1 MADVEITGL
10 TKTYGPFRAVSNL
23 TLQVNEGE
31 FMIFLGPSGC
41 GKTTTL
47 RMLAG
52 FIAPDTGSLRLGAKD
67 ITHEPPYR
75 RNIGLVFQN
84 YALFPHLNIFENVAF
99 GLRRRKIA
107 EPELKSR
114 VAAALDLVDL
124 PHLADRLP
132 KQLSGGQQQRVAIA
146 RAIAIRPDIL
156 LLDEPLSNLDA
167 RLRLQVRDELRSLQK
182 SLGIT
187 TIMVTHDQEEA
198 MSVGDRLVLMRAGE
212 IEQVGTAKELYNQ
225 PVNRFV
231 ADFIGRT
238 NFIQGKGSGRGLF
251 TTPGGVELTT
261 SHYQP
266 DATEALIRP
275 EALRLSRVTVPSA
288 PNNLAVRI
296 VNSVFLGGMVEVGLV
311 LADGQHLTAVTSPR
325 ELTEA
330 GIELVPGSSV
340 MISIASTDVVL
351 L

>member
-1 MADVEITGL
+1 MADVKIQGL
-10 TKTYGPFRAVSNL
+10 TKTYGAFQAVSNM
-23 TLQVNEGE
+23 TLDVHEGE
-31 FMIFLGPSGC
+31 FLIFLGPSGC

-52 FIAPDTGSLRLGAKD
+52 FIEPDAGTMRLGNRD
-67 ITHEPPYR
+67 ITYEPPHR

-84 YALFPHLNIFENVAF
+84 YALFPHLSIFENVAF

-114 VAAALDLVDL
+114 VQHALELVDL
-124 PHLADRLP
+124 AHLMDRLP

-146 RAIAIRPDIL
+146 RAIAIRPDML

-198 MSVGDRLVLMRAGE
+198 MSVGDRLVLMRSGV
-212 IEQVGTAKELYNQ
+212 IEQIGSAEQLYKQ
-225 PVNRFV
+225 PANRFV
-231 ADFIGRT
+231 ADFIGRA
-238 NFIQGKGSGRGLF
+238 NFLTGIATDTGNF
-251 TTPGGVELTT
+251 TTSGGVRFHTAQGSRT
-261 SHYQP
+261 
-266 DATEALIRP
+266 ATEVLIRP
-275 EALRLSRVTVPSA
+275 EALRLSNTPMPSA
-288 PNNLAVRI
+288 QNNQTATI
-296 VNSVFLGGMVEVGLV
+296 KKHIFLGGMVEID
-311 LADGQHLTAVTSPR
+311 LALSDGQHLTAVTSPR
-325 ELTEA
+325 EINEA
-330 GIELVPGSSV
+330 GISLIPENSIS
-340 MISIASTDVVL
+340 ISIAPEDVVL